1 MEPYAKAHK
10 LERMENDS
18 IIHSVCG
25 NYILS
30 AISVAID
37 HCFNGNRAKSE
48 YIHEPLMSKEFE
60 DYGLTE
66 EEKYEMELKKALFSE
81 EQWIRNDKKRGLSET
96 VI

>member
-10 LERMENDS
+10 LERMENDR
-18 IIHSVCG
+18 IIHAVCG

-48 YIHEPLMSKEFE
+48 YIQEPLMSKEFE

-66 EEKYEMELKKALFSE
+66 EEKYEIELKKALFSE
-81 EQWIRNDKKRGLSET
+81 EQWIRNDKNRGLPET